1 MNDILKKISEIKIVP
16 VVAIDKAEDAVKL
29 GQALINGGIPCAEVT
44 FRTDAAEEAIKI
56 MSKEFPDMLV
66 GAGTVLKT
74 EQVDRAV
81 AAGAKFI
88 VSPGLNPR
96 VVGYCVDKGIPM
108 VPGCANPS
116 DIEAALEFDLEVVK
130 FFPAEALGGL
140 KLIKAMAAPYGN
152 VKFMPTGGIN
162 AENICSYLSFNKVIA
177 CGGSWMVD
185 KKLIA
190 EGRFDEIERMCKEAV
205 ELVKGINK

>member
-1 MNDILKKISEIKIVP
+1 M
-16 VVAIDKAEDAVKL
+16 
-29 GQALINGGIPCAEVT
+29 LI
-44 FRTDAAEEAIKI
+44 
-56 MSKEFPDMLV
+56 

-88 VSPGLNPR
+88 VAPGLNPKT
-96 VVGYCVDKGIPM
+96 VGYCVERNIPI

-140 KLIKAMAAPYGN
+140 KLIKAMSAPYGN
-152 VKFMPTGGIN
+152 VRFMPTGGIN
-162 AENICSYLSFNKVIA
+162 ADNICSYLEFNKVIA

-185 KKLIA
+185 KKLVA
-190 EGRFDEIERMCKEAV
+190 AGRFDEIERLCKEAV
-205 ELVKGINK
+205 EKVSSINK